1 MPKVSNELE
10 AFKLLLMAIDK
21 NKQPDITESGYQI
34 KPFDPTKIK
43 DETEE
48 DKESGKTGKLLYYF
62 LESRG
67 KVIFSKKTAK
77 NICTEINPATL
88 LEMLAISRISG
99 YPYKKVVFKLCFR
112 PIVGKDI
119 SDELSR
125 ESVLELMKK
134 LPHEVVKMLYEKCNG
149 DVHETC
155 RLRPEYFATL
165 IKDSF
170 TMIMDSIE
178 KTYLETFDDTIS
190 VEPQSIEENK
200 EQEQGSPVST
210 PSQEIDQ
217 YKDVTKNA
225 THVLDDDDD
234 DFEDYSGPTGDINDS
249 ENIKLSVPTEFEY
262 DDPYNKEGRSKSPA
276 AQNAHRAT
284 SMAPPRKR
292 ARFRESSECLLIKD
306 PNFYPKMVK
315 VYGYSSLD
323 EIINGNVRVKKHKFQ
338 INKMSH
344 ADLIL

>member
-1 MPKVSNELE
+1 MPKVPNELE

-21 NKQPDITESGYQI
+21 NKRPDISESSYQI
-34 KPFDPTKIK
+34 KPIDPTTCN
-43 DETEE
+43 DEAEE
-48 DKESGKTGKLLYYF
+48 DKESRKTGKLLYYF
-62 LESRG
+62 LKSRG
-67 KVIFSKKTAK
+67 KVIISKKTAE
-77 NICTEINPATL
+77 NICTKIKPATL
-88 LEMLAISRISG
+88 LEMLAVSRISG
-99 YPYKKVVFKLCFR
+99 YPYKKVVFNLCFR
-112 PIVGKDI
+112 PIVGADI
-119 SDELSR
+119 SQKLSR

-134 LPHEVVKMLYEKCNG
+134 LPHKVVKMLYEKCNG

-155 RLRPEYFATL
+155 KSRPEYFATL
-165 IKDSF
+165 VKDSF

-178 KTYLETFDDTIS
+178 KTYLETFEDTIS

-210 PSQEIDQ
+210 PSQEVDQ
-217 YKDVTKNA
+217 YKDVTKNP

-234 DFEDYSGPTGDINDS
+234 DFEDYSEPTSDIYDS

-262 DDPYNKEGRSKSPA
+262 SDSHKREGGSKSHA
-276 AQNAHRAT
+276 AQNAHKAT
-284 SMAPPRKR
+284 SMAPPRKK

-323 EIINGNVRVKKHKFQ
+323 EIINGNVRVKNTNSK
-338 INKMSH
+338 
-344 ADLIL
+344 